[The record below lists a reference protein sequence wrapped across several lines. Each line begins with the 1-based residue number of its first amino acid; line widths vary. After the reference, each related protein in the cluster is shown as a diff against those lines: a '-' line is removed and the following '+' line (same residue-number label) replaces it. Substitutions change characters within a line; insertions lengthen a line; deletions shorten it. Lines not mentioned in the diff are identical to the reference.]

1 MNHPAKSWAALLGLA
16 LALGMSAAAHA
27 ADTLNVTG
35 GGATIPT
42 ETVILNGLNGT
53 ADKTNGLCRLDDPAV
68 VINDGRN
75 TVNIYANSKITG
87 AIDVQNGAVVINNS
101 GLIDASDRDDATA
114 IINGGFEEGY
124 SSDTTLNNFG
134 DIYGSIKSSDRLR
147 LTNTGNIITNT
158 GNIISGSSDAA
169 AIAIHGGS
177 ATLLNLGRIA
187 GVCDGEMPRAILIE
201 TVSGE
206 GALTLDNRGRIE
218 GNVKNNGWL
227 NVVNGGDIYGDLQND
242 GTVNFGTAKIHLRH
256 YTDSGNTVG
265 GGNYNFSEN
274 ETADSGGGG
283 TGRGQ
288 LNFTIAGADY
298 GQLIADG
305 GVDLSATEVNVA
317 INGGL
322 AGKDYQVVAAQGNI
336 TTGTGTFDPNVKNQ
350 SLTLNY
356 NPYLDNNN
364 SATDYAGIRLT
375 AKPRAFNNNSAG
387 GDKNFG
393 TALDRLAPTA
403 KDSPLSATFAK
414 LNAIADPAELKQ
426 KISRLNNRLFTAMQ
440 NHQVT
445 EAINANMNALRSALR
460 ELSGA
465 NLGVFSRGLA
475 RASLGG
481 APSGGGAT
489 GAAAFNRQTFFARM
503 YGGFGGQDDKGDD
516 VGYDTKHFGI
526 LGGADYM
533 FARELRLGVLGGYG
547 YNTAKLHEGRGESS
561 DHSFRAGLYGNFNW
575 DGIYLDVSPTV
586 ALHYLNGERETAYS
600 GKAKNDRFGWDV
612 NVFLNAGYMVNLP
625 YHTYVTPE
633 FSLSPS
639 VFHSLQYAEKGA
651 GAENLAVDS
660 FTNWSLL
667 QVLRVKIGGV
677 FDFGVGTRF
686 QPEFTLGW
694 EHEYINAGGDVE
706 SAFSVAENTK
716 WKNSSVAKPDGD
728 RFLMGIG
735 LGVLL
740 NDSLTITGKWE
751 QRWWGG
757 GYDTSFSLAGV
768 LSY

>member
-16 LALGMSAAAHA
+16 LTLGMSAAERA

-35 GGATIPT
+35 VPPGDAST
-42 ETVILNGLNGT
+42 ETVTLDGNRGT
-53 ADKTNGLCRLDDPAV
+53 EKVANLDVSEGDAV
-68 VINDGRN
+68 VITGGRN
-75 TVNIYANSKITG
+75 TVNVGTGGKING
-87 AIDVQNGAVVINNS
+87 AIDVINGAVVINNR
-101 GLIDASDRDDATA
+101 GLIDASDSDGATA
-114 IINGGFEEGY
+114 IIN
-124 SSDTTLNNFG
+124 SSDTTLNNYRT
-134 DIYGSIKSSDRLR
+134 IYGGIESYDRLHITNR
-147 LTNTGNIITNT
+147 NTGE
-158 GNIISGSSDAA
+158 IISGSSDAA
-169 AIAIHGGS
+169 AISIHGGS
-177 ATLLNLGRIA
+177 ATLLNLGQIGGIDATDQAISIGGNGA
-187 GVCDGEMPRAILIE
+187 GVTSDPEPVLPPP
-201 TVSGE
+201 T
-206 GALTLDNRGRIE
+206 LTLDNRGKII
-218 GNVKNNGWL
+218 GSVNIANDGVL
-227 NVVNGGDIYGDLQND
+227 NVVNGGDLHGDLHGDLQNY
-242 GTVNFGTAKIHLRH
+242 GTVNLGTAKMRLQYDLGI
-256 YTDSGNTVG
+256 G
-265 GGNYNFSEN
+265 GGNYNSSET

-283 TGRGQ
+283 AGRGQ
-288 LNFTIAGADY
+288 LNFTIVNKNDY
-298 GQLIADG
+298 GQLIADKH
-305 GVDLSATEVNVA
+305 VDLSETDVKVVGGVA
-317 INGGL
+317 NETYRIIEAGGGL
-322 AGKDYQVVAAQGNI
+322 ETG
-336 TTGTGTFDPNVKNQ
+336 GTGGMSLQ
-350 SLTLNY
+350 YGSSLTL
-356 NPYLDNNN
+356 
-364 SATDYAGIRLT
+364 DYQHEIQPSDTGYGYVDVIAT

-387 GDKNFG
+387 GDKNLG

>member
-16 LALGMSAAAHA
+16 LTLGMSAAARA
-27 ADTLNVTG
+27 TDTLNVTG
-35 GGATIPT
+35 VPPTTEISESIP
-42 ETVILNGLNGT
+42 LNGVNGPRSV
-53 ADKTNGLCRLDDPAV
+53 ANLYYLDDPAV
-68 VINDGRN
+68 VIERGRN
-75 TVNIYANSKITG
+75 AVNIDENGKITG

-101 GLIDASDRDDATA
+101 GLIYALDTADATA
-114 IINGGFEEGY
+114 VISGGTGTDGY
-124 SSDTTLNNFG
+124 YSDTTLNNSG
-134 DIYGSIKSSDRLR
+134 IIKGSIESYDRLR
-147 LTNTGNIITNT
+147 INNTGEII
-158 GNIISGSSDAA
+158 GGMGDAS
-169 AIAIHGGS
+169 AIHVHDGA

-187 GVCDGEMPRAILIE
+187 GVYDGEMPRAIFVE
-201 TVSGE
+201 AVSGDNVHQP
-206 GALTLDNRGRIE
+206 ALTLDNRGRIE
-218 GNVKNNGWL
+218 GNIENNGFL
-227 NVVNGGDIYGDLQND
+227 NVVNGGDIYGDLQNY
-242 GTVNFGTAKIHLRH
+242 GTVNLGTAKIHLQK
-256 YTDSGNTVG
+256 YTDADSSEIIG
-265 GGNYNFSEN
+265 GGNYNVG
-274 ETADSGGGG
+274 ETEPASG
-283 TGRGQ
+283 T
-288 LNFTIAGADY
+288 LNFAIAGANY

-305 GVDLSATEVNVA
+305 DVDLSATDVKVTVYGGVA
-317 INGGL
+317 D
-322 AGKDYQVVAAQGNI
+322 KHYQLVKAQGELTI
-336 TTGTGTFDPNVKNQ
+336 GSRDLQ
-350 SLTLNY
+350 IDSRSLTLDY
-356 NPYLDNNN
+356 QQQIFQPDADGFN
-364 SATDYAGIRLT
+364 SIGISAT
-375 AKPRAFNNNSAG
+375 AKPHAFNNNSTG
-387 GDKNFG
+387 GDKNLG

-414 LNAIADPAELKQ
+414 LNAVTDPAELKQ

-440 NHQVT
+440 NRQVT

-481 APSGGGAT
+481 ATAGGGAT

-516 VGYDTKHFGI
+516 VGYDTKHFGV

-533 FARELRLGVLGGYG
+533 FARELRLGILGGYG

-586 ALHYLNGERETAYS
+586 ALHYLNGERETAYA

-651 GAENLAVDS
+651 GDENLAVDS

-677 FDFGVGTRF
+677 FDFGIGTRF